1 MYDMLDVVLLCRM
14 MSAQYRIKI
23 QPGVCSTADKFDA
36 QAWCRKDK
44 DGYVLQVPFSPY
56 MTEEQW
62 RYLRGYIDHECGH
75 VKFTDFETYANMY
88 RSVVADCL
96 RYKPGAS
103 VTLKDFLHDYAS
115 MVINILEDVRIE
127 RLMGIDFPGSR
138 TNLNTLSE
146 YLFKD
151 CYSVGMMMG
160 NGMTGRLYSLLFM
173 RVRSLINPALEES
186 AQLLY
191 DDMKADV
198 LGEYTEYTRH
208 LDAVWGI
215 GDIFVQNWNVEGAA
229 LEFIRIVIEVLEV
242 LEDCTNTTKG
252 TNNRKSSGNTSDSSA
267 GGTGD
272 SSAGGTGDS
281 SDDDTGD
288 SSDGDTGDSSDGD
301 TGDSSD
307 GDTGDSSKNAH
318 PSRKKS
324 VTISAKTVSSM
335 AADLYDMQRDD
346 KGNVSRRFL
355 DAVRDMTDSLEDN
368 KQISDADLML
378 VDSMF
383 THTAERLDKLLDKTK
398 MNALADG
405 KPVYITGCSRVQ
417 ALSPEQ
423 RGDMDVVMYNL
434 YGRLADVLQTMTMV
448 RHSTGMCGARLDAR
462 VLHRTSVGDGRI
474 FSKKVQR
481 LRRVTEVALLFD
493 ASGSMSLTEYGK
505 SNNNEMAQC
514 MALGCLKALRALPGV
529 KSSLSGFSNGEMFV
543 MSDYG
548 GPVHEVILSAIGGT
562 PLGASLVELTSQ
574 FSDGPDV
581 RRIILF
587 FTDGFPDN
595 VGSVTMALNLA
606 KRSGIEVY
614 GIGLQTKAIHT
625 FMDSDHSIIV
635 NSIHELA
642 GGMCDMLRK
651 GMVRAYEV

>member
-1 MYDMLDVVLLCRM
+1 MYDIVDVVLLCRM

-23 QPGVCSTADKFDA
+23 QPGVCTAADKFSA
-36 QAWCRKDK
+36 PAWCRKDK

-103 VTLKDFLHDYAS
+103 VTLKDFLHDYTS

-151 CYSVGMMMG
+151 CCSVSMMMG

-191 DDMKADV
+191 DDLKADV
-198 LGEYTEYTRH
+198 QVENYTDYTRH
-208 LDAVWGI
+208 LDAVWDI
-215 GDIFVQNWNVEGAA
+215 GDSFVQDWNVESAA
-229 LEFIRIVIEVLEV
+229 LEFIRIVIEVLE
-242 LEDCTNTTKG
+242 DYTNTTKG
-252 TNNRKSSGNTSDSSA
+252 TNNRKSSGTTSDSSA

-272 SSAGGTGDS
+272 SS
-281 SDDDTGD
+281 
-288 SSDGDTGDSSDGD
+288 DGDTS
-301 TGDSSD
+301 DSSD
-307 GDTGDSSKNAH
+307 GDTGDSSKNAN

-346 KGNVSRRFL
+346 RGNVSRRFL

-368 KQISDADLML
+368 NQISDEDLAFM
-378 VDSMF
+378 DSMF
-383 THTAERLDKLLDKTK
+383 SHTAERLDTLLDKHK
-398 MNALADG
+398 MDDLADD
-405 KPVYITGCSRVQ
+405 KRVCINKCSHVH

-434 YGRLADVLQTMTMV
+434 YGRLADVLQTMTLV

-493 ASGSMSLTEYGK
+493 ASGSMAMNEYGK

-529 KSSLSGFSNGEMFV
+529 KSSLSGFSNGKMFV

-548 GPVHEVILSAIGGT
+548 APVHEVILSAIGGT

-587 FTDGFPDN
+587 FTDGFPDH

-614 GIGLQTKAIHT
+614 GIGLQTKAINT

>member
-23 QPGVCSTADKFDA
+23 QPGVFSTADKFDA
-36 QAWCRKDK
+36 PAWCRKDK

-96 RYKPGAS
+96 QYKPKAS

-151 CYSVGMMMG
+151 CYSVSMMMG
-160 NGMTGRLYSLLFM
+160 EGMAGRLYSLLFM
-173 RVRSLINPALEES
+173 RVRSLINPALEEP

-191 DDMKADV
+191 DDLKADV
-198 LGEYTEYTRH
+198 QEKYTDYTRH

-215 GDIFVQNWNVEGAA
+215 GDIFVQDWNVEGAA
-229 LEFIRIVIEVLEV
+229 LEFIRIVIEVLE
-242 LEDCTNTTKG
+242 DYTNTTKG
-252 TNNRKSSGNTSDSSA
+252 TNNRKSSGNTSDSSD
-267 GGTGD
+267 GD
-272 SSAGGTGDS
+272 TGDS
-281 SDDDTGD
+281 SDGDTSDSSDGDTSD
-288 SSDGDTGDSSDGD
+288 SSDGDTGDSSDGG
-301 TGDSSD
+301 T
-307 GDTGDSSKNAH
+307 A
-318 PSRKKS
+318 SRKKS

-335 AADLYDMQRDD
+335 AADLYDMQRAD
-346 KGNVSRRFL
+346 KGNVSRRFM

-368 KQISDADLML
+368 NQISDADLML

-383 THTAERLDKLLDKTK
+383 SHTAERLDKLLDKTK

-548 GPVHEVILSAIGGT
+548 DPVHEVILSAIGGT
-562 PLGASLVELTSQ
+562 PLGSSLVELTSQ

-595 VGSVTMALNLA
+595 VGAVTMALDLA

>member
-1 MYDMLDVVLLCRM
+1 MYDIVDVVLLCRM

-23 QPGVCSTADKFDA
+23 QPGVFSITDKFDA

-44 DGYVLQVPFSPY
+44 DGYVLKVPFSPR
-56 MTEEQW
+56 MTDEQW

-75 VKFTDFETYANMY
+75 VKFTDFQTYMDLQK
-88 RSVVADCL
+88 SVVDDCL
-96 RYKPGAS
+96 RNYKPGAS
-103 VTLKDFLHDYAS
+103 VTLKDFLYDYAS

-151 CYSVGMMMG
+151 CCSVSTMMG
-160 NGMTGRLYSLLFM
+160 DGMTGRLYSLLFM

-198 LGEYTEYTRH
+198 LVEDYTEYTRH
-208 LDAVWGI
+208 LDAVWGV
-215 GDIFVQNWNVEGAA
+215 GDIFVQDWNVERSAR
-229 LEFIRIVIEVLEV
+229 EFIRIVIEVLE
-242 LEDCTNTTKG
+242 DHTNTTQG
-252 TNNRKSSGNTSDSSA
+252 TDSNRTSS
-267 GGTGD
+267 
-272 SSAGGTGDS
+272 
-281 SDDDTGD
+281 
-288 SSDGDTGDSSDGD
+288 GDTGDSSDGD

-307 GDTGDSSKNAH
+307 GGTASG
-318 PSRKKS
+318 KKS
-324 VTISAKTVSSM
+324 VTISAKTVFSSM
-335 AADLYDMQRDD
+335 ASDLYDMQRDD
-346 KGNVSRRFL
+346 KGNIRRRFL
-355 DAVRDMTDSLEDN
+355 DAVQDMTDSLEN
-368 KQISDADLML
+368 NNQVSDEDLAFM
-378 VDSMF
+378 DSIF
-383 THTAERLDKLLDKTK
+383 SHTAERLDTLLDKHK
-398 MNALADG
+398 MDDLADG
-405 KPVYITGCSRVQ
+405 KRVYITKDIHVH

-434 YGRLADVLQTMTMV
+434 YGRLADVLQTMTLV
-448 RHSTGMCGARLDAR
+448 RHSTGLCGARLDAH
-462 VLHRTSVGDGRI
+462 VLHRASVGDGRI

-493 ASGSMSLTEYGK
+493 ASGSMRMTEYGK

-529 KSSLSGFSNGEMFV
+529 KSSLSGFSNEKMFV

-548 GPVHEVILSAIGGT
+548 APVHEVILSAVGGT

-614 GIGLQTKAIHT
+614 GIGLQTKAINT

>member
-1 MYDMLDVVLLCRM
+1 MYNMVDVVLLCRM
-14 MSAQYRIKI
+14 LSAQYRIKI
-23 QPGVCSTADKFDA
+23 QPGVCSAADKFA
-36 QAWCRKDK
+36 APAWCRKDK

-75 VKFTDFETYANMY
+75 VKFTDFQTYTNMQK
-88 RSVVADCL
+88 SVVDDYL
-96 RYKPGAS
+96 RNYKPGVS
-103 VTLKDFLHDYAS
+103 VTLKDFLKDYAN
-115 MVINILEDVRIE
+115 MVVNILEDVRIE

-151 CYSVGMMMG
+151 CYSVSMMMG
-160 NGMTGRLYSLLFM
+160 EGMAGRLYSLLFM

-198 LGEYTEYTRH
+198 LVEDYTEYTRH

-215 GDIFVQNWNVEGAA
+215 GDIFVQDWNVERAA
-229 LEFIRIVIEVLEV
+229 REFIRIVIEVLE
-242 LEDCTNTTKG
+242 DYTNTAQG
-252 TNNRKSSGNTSDSSA
+252 TNSNGTSSGDTS
-267 GGTGD
+267 
-272 SSAGGTGDS
+272 
-281 SDDDTGD
+281 
-288 SSDGDTGDSSDGD
+288 DSSDGD

-307 GDTGDSSKNAH
+307 GDTGDSSKDANA
-318 PSRKKS
+318 SRKKS
-324 VTISAKTVSSM
+324 VAISTMAVSAMSS
-335 AADLYDMQRDD
+335 DLYDMQRDD
-346 KGNVSRRFL
+346 KGNIRRRFL
-355 DAVRDMTDSLEDN
+355 DAVLDMTDSLEN
-368 KQISDADLML
+368 NNQISDEDLAFM
-378 VDSMF
+378 DTMF
-383 THTAERLDKLLDKTK
+383 SHTAERLDTLLDKHK
-398 MNALADG
+398 MDALADD
-405 KPVYITGCSRVQ
+405 KRVYITERSHVH

-434 YGRLADVLQTMTMV
+434 YGRLADVLQTMTLV
-448 RHSTGMCGARLDAR
+448 RHSTGLCGARLDAH
-462 VLHRTSVGDGRI
+462 VLHRASVGDGRI

-493 ASGSMSLTEYGK
+493 ASGSMGTNEYGK

-543 MSDYG
+543 MSDYDD
-548 GPVHEVILSAIGGT
+548 PVHEVILSAVGGT

-581 RRIILF
+581 RRIIMF

-614 GIGLQTKAIHT
+614 GIGLQTKAINT

>member
-1 MYDMLDVVLLCRM
+1 MYDIVDVVLLCRM

-23 QPGVCSTADKFDA
+23 QPGVCSAADKFDA
-36 QAWCRKDK
+36 PAWCRKDK

-96 RYKPGAS
+96 QYKPGAS

-151 CYSVGMMMG
+151 CCSVSTMMG
-160 NGMTGRLYSLLFM
+160 EGMAGRLYSLLFM

-198 LGEYTEYTRH
+198 LVEDYTEYTRH

-215 GDIFVQNWNVEGAA
+215 GDSFVQDWNVEGAA
-229 LEFIRIVIEVLEV
+229 LEFIRIVIEVLE
-242 LEDCTNTTKG
+242 DYTNTAQG
-252 TNNRKSSGNTSDSSA
+252 TNSNGTSSGDTSN
-267 GGTGD
+267 
-272 SSAGGTGDS
+272 S
-281 SDDDTGD
+281 SDGDTSD
-288 SSDGDTGDSSDGD
+288 SSDGDTSDSSDGD

-307 GDTGDSSKNAH
+307 GDTGDSSKAA
-318 PSRKKS
+318 PASRKKS

-355 DAVRDMTDSLEDN
+355 DAVQDMTDSLEN
-368 KQISDADLML
+368 NNQISDEDLAFM
-378 VDSMF
+378 DAMF
-383 THTAERLDKLLDKTK
+383 SRTAERLDKLLDKNK
-398 MNALADG
+398 MDALADG
-405 KPVYITGCSRVQ
+405 KPVYITDCSRVQ

-448 RHSTGMCGARLDAR
+448 RHSTGLCGARLDAH
-462 VLHRTSVGDGRI
+462 VLHRASVGDGRI

-493 ASGSMSLTEYGK
+493 ASGSMRMTEYGK

-543 MSDYG
+543 MSDYDD
-548 GPVHEVILSAIGGT
+548 PVHEVILSAVGGT

-614 GIGLQTKAIHT
+614 GIGLQTKAINT

>member
-1 MYDMLDVVLLCRM
+1 MYDIVDVVLLCRM

-23 QPGVCSTADKFDA
+23 QPGVCTAADKFDA

-151 CYSVGMMMG
+151 CCSVSMMMG

-173 RVRSLINPALEES
+173 RVRSLINPALEEP

-198 LGEYTEYTRH
+198 QVKNYTDYTRH
-208 LDAVWGI
+208 LDAVWDI
-215 GDIFVQNWNVEGAA
+215 GDSFVQNWNVECAA
-229 LEFIRIVIEVLEV
+229 LEFIRIVIEVLE
-242 LEDCTNTTKG
+242 DYTNTTKG

-272 SSAGGTGDS
+272 SSDGDTS
-281 SDDDTGD
+281 D
-288 SSDGDTGDSSDGD
+288 SSDGDTS
-301 TGDSSD
+301 
-307 GDTGDSSKNAH
+307 DSSKAAQA
-318 PSRKKS
+318 SRKKS

-368 KQISDADLML
+368 NQISDEDLAFM
-378 VDSMF
+378 DAMF
-383 THTAERLDKLLDKTK
+383 SHTAKRLDTLLDRTK

-405 KPVYITGCSRVQ
+405 KPVYITDCSRVH

-548 GPVHEVILSAIGGT
+548 APVHEVILSAIGGT

>member
-1 MYDMLDVVLLCRM
+1 MYDIVDVVLLCRM

-36 QAWCRKDK
+36 PAWCRKDK

-96 RYKPGAS
+96 RYKPEAS
-103 VTLKDFLHDYAS
+103 VTLKNFLHDYAS

-151 CYSVGMMMG
+151 CYSVSTMMG
-160 NGMTGRLYSLLFM
+160 DGMAGRLYSLLFM

-191 DDMKADV
+191 DDLKADV
-198 LGEYTEYTRH
+198 QVENYTDYTRH
-208 LDAVWGI
+208 LDAVWDI
-215 GDIFVQNWNVEGAA
+215 GDSFVQDWNVESAA
-229 LEFIRIVIEVLEV
+229 LEFIRIVIEVLE
-242 LEDCTNTTKG
+242 DYTNTTRG
-252 TNNRKSSGNTSDSSA
+252 TNNRKSSGDTNDSSA
-267 GGTGD
+267 GDTGDSSDGGTGD
-272 SSAGGTGDS
+272 SSAG
-281 SDDDTGD
+281 DT
-288 SSDGDTGDSSDGD
+288 S
-301 TGDSSD
+301 
-307 GDTGDSSKNAH
+307 DSSKDAH
-318 PSRKKS
+318 VSRKQS
-324 VTISAKTVSSM
+324 VAVSTMAVSAMSS
-335 AADLYDMQRDD
+335 DLYDMQRDD
-346 KGNVSRRFL
+346 KGNISRRFL
-355 DAVRDMTDSLEDN
+355 DAVRDMTDSLEN
-368 KQISDADLML
+368 NSQISDEDLAFM
-378 VDSMF
+378 DCMF
-383 THTAERLDKLLDKTK
+383 SHTAERLLDTLRNKN
-398 MNALADG
+398 MMDALADG
-405 KPVYITGCSRVQ
+405 KRVYITEHNYIHT
-417 ALSPEQ
+417 LNPEQ

-434 YGRLADVLQTMTMV
+434 YGRLADVLQTMTLV

-462 VLHRTSVGDGRI
+462 VLHRASVGDGRI

-493 ASGSMSLTEYGK
+493 ASGSMRLTEYGK

-543 MSDYG
+543 MSDYDD
-548 GPVHEVILSAIGGT
+548 PVQEVILSACGGT
-562 PLGASLVELTSQ
+562 PLGASLIELTSQ

>member
-1 MYDMLDVVLLCRM
+1 MYDIVDVVLLCRM

-36 QAWCRKDK
+36 PAWCRKDK

-151 CYSVGMMMG
+151 CCSVGMMMG
-160 NGMTGRLYSLLFM
+160 DGMTGKLYSLLFM

-191 DDMKADV
+191 DDLKADV
-198 LGEYTEYTRH
+198 QEKYTDYTRH
-208 LDAVWGI
+208 LDAVWDI
-215 GDIFVQNWNVEGAA
+215 GDSFVQNWNVERAA
-229 LEFIRIVIEVLEV
+229 LEFIRIVIEVLE
-242 LEDCTNTTKG
+242 DYTNTAQG
-252 TNNRKSSGNTSDSSA
+252 TN
-267 GGTGD
+267 
-272 SSAGGTGDS
+272 
-281 SDDDTGD
+281 
-288 SSDGDTGDSSDGD
+288 SDGTSS
-301 TGDSSD
+301 
-307 GDTGDSSKNAH
+307 GDTGDSSKNANA
-318 PSRKKS
+318 SRKKS
-324 VTISAKTVSSM
+324 VAISTMAVSAMSS
-335 AADLYDMQRDD
+335 DLYDMQRDD
-346 KGNVSRRFL
+346 KGNISRRFL
-355 DAVRDMTDSLEDN
+355 DAVRDMTDSLEN
-368 KQISDADLML
+368 NNQISDADLAFM
-378 VDSMF
+378 DSMF
-383 THTAERLDKLLDKTK
+383 SHTAERLDKLLDKHK
-398 MNALADG
+398 MDALADG
-405 KPVYITGCSRVQ
+405 KPVYITDRSHVH

>member
-1 MYDMLDVVLLCRM
+1 MYDIVDVVLLCRM

-23 QPGVCSTADKFDA
+23 QPGVCSTADKFSA
-36 QAWCRKDK
+36 PAWCRKDK

-62 RYLRGYIDHECGH
+62 RHLRGYIDHECGH
-75 VKFTDFETYANMY
+75 VKFTDFQTYMDLQK
-88 RSVVADCL
+88 SVVDDCL
-96 RYKPGAS
+96 RNYKPGAS

-151 CYSVGMMMG
+151 CCSVSTMMG
-160 NGMTGRLYSLLFM
+160 DGMTGRLYSLLFM

-198 LGEYTEYTRH
+198 LVEDYTEYTRH

-215 GDIFVQNWNVEGAA
+215 GDIFVQDWNVERAA
-229 LEFIRIVIEVLEV
+229 REFIRIVIEVLE
-242 LEDCTNTTKG
+242 DYTNTAQG
-252 TNNRKSSGNTSDSSA
+252 TNSNGTSFGN
-267 GGTGD
+267 
-272 SSAGGTGDS
+272 TGDS
-281 SDDDTGD
+281 SDGDTSD
-288 SSDGDTGDSSDGD
+288 SSDGDTGDSSDGG
-301 TGDSSD
+301 TASG
-307 GDTGDSSKNAH
+307 
-318 PSRKKS
+318 KKS
-324 VTISAKTVSSM
+324 VAVSAKTVFSSM
-335 AADLYDMQRDD
+335 ASDLYNLQWNDE
-346 KGNVSRRFL
+346 GNISRRFL
-355 DAVRDMTDSLEDN
+355 DEMQNATDSLEN
-368 KQISDADLML
+368 NSQISDEDLAFM
-378 VDSMF
+378 DCMF
-383 THTAERLDKLLDKTK
+383 SHTAERLLDTLRNKN
-398 MNALADG
+398 MMDALADG
-405 KPVYITGCSRVQ
+405 KRVYITEHNYIHT
-417 ALSPEQ
+417 LNPEQ

-434 YGRLADVLQTMTMV
+434 YGKLADVLQTMTLV

-462 VLHRTSVGDGRI
+462 VLHRASVGDGRI

-493 ASGSMSLTEYGK
+493 ASGSMGVNEYGK

-529 KSSLSGFSNGEMFV
+529 KSSLSGFSNGKMFV

-548 GPVHEVILSAIGGT
+548 APVHEVILSAIGGT

-614 GIGLQTKAIHT
+614 GIGLQTKAINT

>member
-1 MYDMLDVVLLCRM
+1 MYDIVDVVLLCRM

-96 RYKPGAS
+96 QYKPGAS

-151 CYSVGMMMG
+151 CCSVSMMMG
-160 NGMTGRLYSLLFM
+160 EGMTGRLYSLLFM

-191 DDMKADV
+191 DDLKADV
-198 LGEYTEYTRH
+198 QVENYTEYTRH

-215 GDIFVQNWNVEGAA
+215 GDIFVQNWNVECAA
-229 LEFIRIVIEVLEV
+229 LEFIRIVIEVLE
-242 LEDCTNTTKG
+242 DYTNTTRG
-252 TNNRKSSGNTSDSSA
+252 TNNRKSSGNTS
-267 GGTGD
+267 
-272 SSAGGTGDS
+272 DS

-288 SSDGDTGDSSDGD
+288 SSDGDTGDSSDGG
-301 TGDSSD
+301 TGN
-307 GDTGDSSKNAH
+307 SSKNAH

-346 KGNVSRRFL
+346 KGNIRRRFL
-355 DAVRDMTDSLEDN
+355 DAVQDMTDSLEN
-368 KQISDADLML
+368 NNQVSDEDLAFM
-378 VDSMF
+378 DSMF
-383 THTAERLDKLLDKTK
+383 SHTAERLDTLLDKHK
-398 MNALADG
+398 MDDLADD
-405 KPVYITGCSRVQ
+405 KRVYITECSHVH

-434 YGRLADVLQTMTMV
+434 YGRLADVLQTMTLV
-448 RHSTGMCGARLDAR
+448 RHSTGLCGARLDAH
-462 VLHRTSVGDGRI
+462 VLHRASVGDGRI

-493 ASGSMSLTEYGK
+493 ASGSMSMNEYGK

-543 MSDYG
+543 MSDYDD
-548 GPVHEVILSAIGGT
+548 PVHEVILSAVGGT
-562 PLGASLVELTSQ
+562 PLGASLIELTSQ
-574 FSDGPDV
+574 FSAGPDV

>member
-1 MYDMLDVVLLCRM
+1 MYDIVDVVLLCRM

-23 QPGVCSTADKFDA
+23 QPGVCSIADKFDA
-36 QAWCRKDK
+36 PAWCRKDK

-96 RYKPGAS
+96 QYKPGAS

-115 MVINILEDVRIE
+115 MVVNILEDVRIE

-138 TNLNTLSE
+138 TNLNKLSE

-151 CYSVGMMMG
+151 CYSVSTMMG
-160 NGMTGRLYSLLFM
+160 DGMAGRLYSLLFM

-198 LGEYTEYTRH
+198 LVEDYTEYTRH

-215 GDIFVQNWNVEGAA
+215 GDIFVQDWNVEGAA
-229 LEFIRIVIEVLEV
+229 LEFIRIVIEVLE
-242 LEDCTNTTKG
+242 DYTNTTRG
-252 TNNRKSSGNTSDSSA
+252 TNSNRTSS
-267 GGTGD
+267 GD
-272 SSAGGTGDS
+272 SSAGDTVDS
-281 SDDDTGD
+281 SAGDTVD
-288 SSDGDTGDSSDGD
+288 SSAGDTV
-301 TGDSSD
+301 DSSD
-307 GDTGDSSKNAH
+307 GDTGDSSKNANA
-318 PSRKKS
+318 SRKKS
-324 VTISAKTVSSM
+324 VAISTKAVSAM
-335 AADLYDMQRDD
+335 ASGLYNLQHEDE
-346 KGNVSRRFL
+346 GNIRKRFL
-355 DAVRDMTDSLEDN
+355 DAVRDMTDSLEN
-368 KQISDADLML
+368 NNQISDEDLAFM
-378 VDSMF
+378 DTMF
-383 THTAERLDKLLDKTK
+383 THTAERLDKLLDKHK
-398 MNALADG
+398 MDALADD
-405 KPVYITGCSRVQ
+405 KRVYITDCSHVH

-434 YGRLADVLQTMTMV
+434 YGRLADVLQTMTLV
-448 RHSTGMCGARLDAR
+448 RHSTGMCGARLDAH
-462 VLHRTSVGDGRI
+462 VLHRASVGDGRI

-493 ASGSMSLTEYGK
+493 ASGSMGVNEYGK

-548 GPVHEVILSAIGGT
+548 APVHEVILSAVGGT

-614 GIGLQTKAIHT
+614 GIGLQTKAINT

>member
-1 MYDMLDVVLLCRM
+1 MYDIVDVVLLCRM

-36 QAWCRKDK
+36 PAWCRKDK
-44 DGYVLQVPFSPY
+44 DGYVLQVPFSPR
-56 MTEEQW
+56 MTDEQW

-75 VKFTDFETYANMY
+75 VKFTDFETYANMA

-96 RYKPGAS
+96 QYKPKAS

-191 DDMKADV
+191 DDMKAYV
-198 LGEYTEYTRH
+198 PGEYTDYTRH

-215 GDIFVQNWNVEGAA
+215 GDSFVQDWNVEGAA
-229 LEFIRIVIEVLEV
+229 LEFIRIVIEVLE
-242 LEDCTNTTKG
+242 DYTNTTKG
-252 TNNRKSSGNTSDSSA
+252 TSNRKSSGNTS
-267 GGTGD
+267 
-272 SSAGGTGDS
+272 
-281 SDDDTGD
+281 D
-288 SSDGDTGDSSDGD
+288 SSDGDTGDSSDGG

-307 GDTGDSSKNAH
+307 GDTSDSSKNAH

-368 KQISDADLML
+368 NQISDADLAFM
-378 VDSMF
+378 DAMF
-383 THTAERLDKLLDKTK
+383 SRTAQRLDTLLDKTK

-405 KPVYITGCSRVQ
+405 KPVYITGCSRVH

-529 KSSLSGFSNGEMFV
+529 KSSLSGFSNGEMFI

-595 VGSVTMALNLA
+595 VGSVTMALNMA

-651 GMVRAYEV
+651 GMVRAYEI

>member
-1 MYDMLDVVLLCRM
+1 MYDIVDVVLLCRM

-23 QPGVCSTADKFDA
+23 QPGVCSIADKFDA

-75 VKFTDFETYANMY
+75 VKFTDFQTYMDLQK
-88 RSVVADCL
+88 SVVDDCL

-103 VTLKDFLHDYAS
+103 VMLKAFLYNYAY

-151 CYSVGMMMG
+151 CCSVSTVMGDGMA
-160 NGMTGRLYSLLFM
+160 GRLYSLLFM

-198 LGEYTEYTRH
+198 LVEDYTEYTRH
-208 LDAVWGI
+208 LDAVWDI
-215 GDIFVQNWNVEGAA
+215 GDIFVQDWNVERAA
-229 LEFIRIVIEVLEV
+229 LEFIRIVIEVLE
-242 LEDCTNTTKG
+242 DYTNTAQG
-252 TNNRKSSGNTSDSSA
+252 TNSNGTSSGDTSDSSD
-267 GGTGD
+267 GD
-272 SSAGGTGDS
+272 TS
-281 SDDDTGD
+281 D
-288 SSDGDTGDSSDGD
+288 SSDGDTGDSSD
-301 TGDSSD
+301 D
-307 GDTGDSSKNAH
+307 GTASG
-318 PSRKKS
+318 KKS
-324 VTISAKTVSSM
+324 VAVSTKAVSAMSS
-335 AADLYDMQRDD
+335 DLYDMQRDD
-346 KGNVSRRFL
+346 RGNISRRFL
-355 DAVRDMTDSLEDN
+355 DAVRDMTDSLEN
-368 KQISDADLML
+368 NNQISDEDLAFM
-378 VDSMF
+378 DSMF
-383 THTAERLDKLLDKTK
+383 SHTAKRLDMLLDKHK
-398 MNALADG
+398 MDELADG
-405 KPVYITGCSRVQ
+405 KRVYITDCSHVH

-434 YGRLADVLQTMTMV
+434 YGRLADVLQTMTLV
-448 RHSTGMCGARLDAR
+448 RHSTGLCGARLDAH
-462 VLHRTSVGDGRI
+462 VLHRASVGDGRI

-493 ASGSMSLTEYGK
+493 ASGSMSMTEYGK

-548 GPVHEVILSAIGGT
+548 DPIHEVILSAVGGT

-595 VGSVTMALNLA
+595 VGSVTMALDLA

-614 GIGLQTKAIHT
+614 GIGLQTKAINT

>member
-36 QAWCRKDK
+36 PAWCRKDK

-75 VKFTDFETYANMY
+75 VKFTDFETYTNMY

-151 CYSVGMMMG
+151 CCSVSMMMG
-160 NGMTGRLYSLLFM
+160 KGMAGRLYSLLFM

-198 LGEYTEYTRH
+198 QVENYTEYTRH

-215 GDIFVQNWNVEGAA
+215 GDIFVQDWNVEGAA
-229 LEFIRIVIEVLEV
+229 LEFIRIVIEVLE
-242 LEDCTNTTKG
+242 DYTNTTKG
-252 TNNRKSSGNTSDSSA
+252 TRNRKSSGNTSNSSA
-267 GGTGD
+267 GG
-272 SSAGGTGDS
+272 
-281 SDDDTGD
+281 
-288 SSDGDTGDSSDGD
+288 TGDSSDGD

-307 GDTGDSSKNAH
+307 GDTGDSSKDAH
-318 PSRKKS
+318 ASRKKS

-368 KQISDADLML
+368 NQISDADLAFM
-378 VDSMF
+378 DAMF
-383 THTAERLDKLLDKTK
+383 SHTAKRLDTLLDRTK

-548 GPVHEVILSAIGGT
+548 APVHEVILSAIGGT

>member
-1 MYDMLDVVLLCRM
+1 MYDIVDVVLLCRM

-36 QAWCRKDK
+36 PAWCRKDK

-75 VKFTDFETYANMY
+75 VKFTDFETYTNMS

-96 RYKPGAS
+96 RYKPKAS

-151 CYSVGMMMG
+151 CYSVSMMMG
-160 NGMTGRLYSLLFM
+160 NGMTGKLYSLLFM

-191 DDMKADV
+191 DDMKADGLQV
-198 LGEYTEYTRH
+198 EDYTEYTRH

-215 GDIFVQNWNVEGAA
+215 GDIFVQDWNVEGAA
-229 LEFIRIVIEVLEV
+229 LEFIRIVIEVLE
-242 LEDCTNTTKG
+242 DYTNTTKG

-267 GGTGD
+267 G
-272 SSAGGTGDS
+272 
-281 SDDDTGD
+281 DTSD
-288 SSDGDTGDSSDGD
+288 SSDGDTSDSSDD
-301 TGDSSD
+301 DAGDSSD
-307 GDTGDSSKNAH
+307 GDTGDSSKDAH
-318 PSRKKS
+318 TWKKA

-368 KQISDADLML
+368 NQISDEDLAFM
-378 VDSMF
+378 DAMF
-383 THTAERLDKLLDKTK
+383 SHTAKRLDTLLDRTK

-405 KPVYITGCSRVQ
+405 KPVYITDCSRVQ

-493 ASGSMSLTEYGK
+493 ASGSMSLNECGQ

-548 GPVHEVILSAIGGT
+548 SPVHEVILSAIGGT

>member
-1 MYDMLDVVLLCRM
+1 MYDILDVVLLCRM

-23 QPGVCSTADKFDA
+23 QPGVFSIADKFDA
-36 QAWCRKDK
+36 SAWCRKDK

-96 RYKPGAS
+96 QYKPGAS

-115 MVINILEDVRIE
+115 MVVNILEDVRIE

-151 CYSVGMMMG
+151 CCSVSMMMG
-160 NGMTGRLYSLLFM
+160 EGMAGRLYSLLFM
-173 RVRSLINPALEES
+173 RVRSLINPALEEP

-191 DDMKADV
+191 DDTKADV
-198 LGEYTEYTRH
+198 LVEDYTEYTRH

-215 GDIFVQNWNVEGAA
+215 GDIFVQDWNVERAVR
-229 LEFIRIVIEVLEV
+229 EFIRIVIEVLE
-242 LEDCTNTTKG
+242 DYTNTAQG
-252 TNNRKSSGNTSDSSA
+252 TNSNGTSSGDTSDSS
-267 GGTGD
+267 
-272 SSAGGTGDS
+272 S
-281 SDDDTGD
+281 
-288 SSDGDTGDSSDGD
+288 GDTGDSSA
-301 TGDSSD
+301 
-307 GDTGDSSKNAH
+307 GDTGDSSKNANA
-318 PSRKKS
+318 SRKKS
-324 VTISAKTVSSM
+324 VVISTMAVSAMSS
-335 AADLYDMQRDD
+335 DLYDMQRDD
-346 KGNVSRRFL
+346 KGNIRRRFL
-355 DAVRDMTDSLEDN
+355 DAVRAMTDSLEDN
-368 KQISDADLML
+368 NQISDADLAFM
-378 VDSMF
+378 DSMF
-383 THTAERLDKLLDKTK
+383 SHTAERLDKLLDKHK
-398 MNALADG
+398 MDALADG
-405 KPVYITGCSRVQ
+405 KPVYITDRSHVH

-434 YGRLADVLQTMTMV
+434 YGRLADVLQTMTLV
-448 RHSTGMCGARLDAR
+448 RHSTGLCGARLDAH
-462 VLHRTSVGDGRI
+462 VLHRASVGDGRI

-493 ASGSMSLTEYGK
+493 ASGSMGVNEYGK

-548 GPVHEVILSAIGGT
+548 APVHEVILSAVGGT

-614 GIGLQTKAIHT
+614 GIGLQTKAINT

>member
-1 MYDMLDVVLLCRM
+1 MYDMVDVVLLCRM
-14 MSAQYRIKI
+14 LSAQYRIKI
-23 QPGVCSTADKFDA
+23 QPGSCSASDDRFV

-44 DGYVLQVPFSPY
+44 DGYVLQVPFSPN
-56 MTEEQW
+56 MTDEQW
-62 RYLRGYIDHECGH
+62 RYLRGFIDHECGH

-138 TNLNTLSE
+138 TNLNLLSE
-146 YLFKD
+146 HLFKN
-151 CYSVGMMMG
+151 CRSVGMMMG
-160 NGMTGRLYSLLFM
+160 NGMVGRLYSLLFM
-173 RVRSLINPALEES
+173 RVRSLINPALEEP

-191 DDMKADV
+191 DDMKAGV
-198 LGEYTEYTRH
+198 LSDNYTEYTHH

-215 GDIFVQNWNVEGAA
+215 GDIFVQDWNVERSAR
-229 LEFIRIVIEVLEV
+229 EFIGIVIEA
-242 LEDCTNTTKG
+242 LEDYTNTTQG
-252 TNNRKSSGNTSDSSA
+252 TDSNRTSSGSQDGSTA
-267 GGTGD
+267 
-272 SSAGGTGDS
+272 
-281 SDDDTGD
+281 DDTGD
-288 SSDGDTGDSSDGD
+288 SSDGDTGDSSDAAA
-301 TGDSSD
+301 SS
-307 GDTGDSSKNAH
+307 G
-318 PSRKKS
+318 KKS
-324 VTISAKTVSSM
+324 GVINTKAVSTM
-335 AADLYDMQRDD
+335 ASDLYDMQLED
-346 KGNVSRRFL
+346 KGDVGKRFL
-355 DAVRDMTDSLEDN
+355 DEMRSVTFSSDPDQQLSDEDRTFL
-368 KQISDADLML
+368 AT
-378 VDSMF
+378 MF
-383 THTAERLDKLLDKTK
+383 SRAPERMNKLLDERKK
-398 MNALADG
+398 NALERG
-405 KPVYITGCSRVQ
+405 KAVYIDSCISVH
-417 ALSPEQ
+417 ALNPEQ
-423 RGDMDVVMYNL
+423 HGDMNIVMYNL
-434 YGRLADVLQTMTMV
+434 YGTLADVLQTMTLV
-448 RHSTGMCGARLDAR
+448 RHSTGMCGARLDSR
-462 VLHRTSVGDGRI
+462 VLHRASVGDGRI

-493 ASGSMSLTEYGK
+493 ASGSMRMTEYGK

-529 KSSLSGFSNGEMFV
+529 KSSLSGFSNGEMFT
-543 MSDYG
+543 MADYND
-548 GPVHEVILSAIGGT
+548 PIHEVILSAVGGT

-614 GIGLQTKAIHT
+614 GIGLQTKAINT

>member
-36 QAWCRKDK
+36 PAWCRKDK

-151 CYSVGMMMG
+151 CRSVGMMMG

-191 DDMKADV
+191 DDMKAYV
-198 LGEYTEYTRH
+198 PGEYTEYTRH

-215 GDIFVQNWNVEGAA
+215 GDIFVQDWNVESAA
-229 LEFIRIVIEVLEV
+229 LEFIRIVIEVLE
-242 LEDCTNTTKG
+242 DYTNTTKG

-272 SSAGGTGDS
+272 SSDGDTSDS

-288 SSDGDTGDSSDGD
+288 SSDGDTGDSS
-301 TGDSSD
+301 
-307 GDTGDSSKNAH
+307 KAAQA
-318 PSRKKS
+318 SRKKS

-346 KGNVSRRFL
+346 KGNVSRRFM
-355 DAVRDMTDSLEDN
+355 DAVQDMTDSLEDN
-368 KQISDADLML
+368 NQISDEDLAFM
-378 VDSMF
+378 DAMF
-383 THTAERLDKLLDKTK
+383 SHTAKRLDTLLDRTK

-405 KPVYITGCSRVQ
+405 KPVYITGCSRVN

-614 GIGLQTKAIHT
+614 GIGLQTKAINT

>member
-23 QPGVCSTADKFDA
+23 QPGVCSSADKFDA

-75 VKFTDFETYANMY
+75 VKFTDFETYANMS

-151 CYSVGMMMG
+151 CCSVSMTMG

-173 RVRSLINPALEES
+173 RVRSLINPALEEP

-198 LGEYTEYTRH
+198 LGKYTEYTRH
-208 LDAVWGI
+208 LDAVWDI
-215 GDIFVQNWNVEGAA
+215 GDIFVQDWNVECAA
-229 LEFIRIVIEVLEV
+229 LEFIRIVIEVLE
-242 LEDCTNTTKG
+242 DYTNAIQG

-272 SSAGGTGDS
+272 SSAGGTSDS
-281 SDDDTGD
+281 SAGGTGD
-288 SSDGDTGDSSDGD
+288 SSDGDTSDSSDGD
-301 TGDSSD
+301 AGDSSN
-307 GDTGDSSKNAH
+307 GDTGDSSKAAQT
-318 PSRKKS
+318 SRKKS

-368 KQISDADLML
+368 NQISDADLML

-548 GPVHEVILSAIGGT
+548 DPVHEVILSAIGGT
-562 PLGASLVELTSQ
+562 PLGSSLVELTSQ

-595 VGSVTMALNLA
+595 VGAVTMALDLA

>member
-23 QPGVCSTADKFDA
+23 QPGVFSTADKFDA
-36 QAWCRKDK
+36 PAWCRKDK

-75 VKFTDFETYANMY
+75 VKFTDFETYTNMY

-151 CYSVGMMMG
+151 CCSVSMMMG
-160 NGMTGRLYSLLFM
+160 KGMAGRLYSLLFM

-198 LGEYTEYTRH
+198 QVENYTEYTRH

-215 GDIFVQNWNVEGAA
+215 GDIFVQDWNVEGAA
-229 LEFIRIVIEVLEV
+229 LEFIRIVIEVLE
-242 LEDCTNTTKG
+242 DYTNTTKG
-252 TNNRKSSGNTSDSSA
+252 TRNRKSSGNTSDSSA

-272 SSAGGTGDS
+272 SSDGG
-281 SDDDTGD
+281 TGD

-307 GDTGDSSKNAH
+307 GDTGDSSKDAH
-318 PSRKKS
+318 ASRKKS

-368 KQISDADLML
+368 NQISDADLAFM
-378 VDSMF
+378 DAMF
-383 THTAERLDKLLDKTK
+383 SHTAKRLDTLLDRTK

-405 KPVYITGCSRVQ
+405 KPVYITDCSRVHT
-417 ALSPEQ
+417 LSPEQ

-505 SNNNEMAQC
+505 SSNNEMAQC

-548 GPVHEVILSAIGGT
+548 APVHEVILSAIGGT

>member
-1 MYDMLDVVLLCRM
+1 MYNMVDVVLLCRM
-14 MSAQYRIKI
+14 LSAQYKIKI
-23 QPGVCSTADKFDA
+23 QPGACSVADKFDA
-36 QAWCRKDK
+36 PAWCRKDK

-62 RYLRGYIDHECGH
+62 RYLRGFIDHECGH
-75 VKFTDFETYANMY
+75 VKFTDFETYTNMQK
-88 RSVVADCL
+88 SVVDDCL
-96 RYKPGAS
+96 RNYKPVAS
-103 VTLKDFLHDYAS
+103 VTLKGFLKDYAN
-115 MVINILEDVRIE
+115 MVVNILEDVRIE

-138 TNLNTLSE
+138 TNLNKLSE
-146 YLFKD
+146 HLFKD
-151 CYSVGMMMG
+151 CYSVSTMMG
-160 NGMTGRLYSLLFM
+160 NGMVGRLYSLLFM

-191 DDMKADV
+191 DDMKVEV
-198 LGEYTEYTRH
+198 LSECMEYIRH

-215 GDIFVQNWNVEGAA
+215 GDSFRQDWNVERAA
-229 LEFIRIVIEVLEV
+229 REFIRIVIEVLE
-242 LEDCTNTTKG
+242 DYTNTTQSI
-252 TNNRKSSGNTSDSSA
+252 NSNRTSS
-267 GGTGD
+267 
-272 SSAGGTGDS
+272 
-281 SDDDTGD
+281 
-288 SSDGDTGDSSDGD
+288 GDTGDSSDGD
-301 TGDSSD
+301 TGDSSY
-307 GDTGDSSKNAH
+307 GDTGDSSDGGTA
-318 PSRKKS
+318 SGKKS
-324 VTISAKTVSSM
+324 VAVSAKAVSAM
-335 AADLYDMQRDD
+335 ASDLYNLQWNDE
-346 KGNVSRRFL
+346 GNISRRFL
-355 DAVRDMTDSLEDN
+355 DEMQTATDRLEN
-368 KQISDADLML
+368 NNQISDEDLTL

-383 THTAERLDKLLDKTK
+383 THTAERLDTLLDRTK

-405 KPVYITGCSRVQ
+405 KRVYITECSHIH

-434 YGRLADVLQTMTMV
+434 YGRLADVLQTMTLV
-448 RHSTGMCGARLDAR
+448 RHSTGLCGARLDVH
-462 VLHRTSVGDGRI
+462 VLHRASVGDGRI

-493 ASGSMSLTEYGK
+493 ASGSMVMNEYGK

-548 GPVHEVILSAIGGT
+548 DPVQEVILSAVGGT

-595 VGSVTMALNLA
+595 VGSVTMALDLA
-606 KRSGIEVY
+606 KRSDIEVY
-614 GIGLQTKAIHT
+614 GIGLQTKAINT

-635 NSIHELA
+635 NSINDLA

>member
-1 MYDMLDVVLLCRM
+1 MYDIVDVVLLCRM

-75 VKFTDFETYANMY
+75 VKFTDFQTYMDLQK
-88 RSVVADCL
+88 SVVDDCL
-96 RYKPGAS
+96 RNYKPGAS

-151 CYSVGMMMG
+151 CCSVSMMMG
-160 NGMTGRLYSLLFM
+160 KGMAGRLYSLLFM

-186 AQLLY
+186 ARLLY
-191 DDMKADV
+191 DDLKAEV
-198 LGEYTEYTRH
+198 LREYTEYTRH

-215 GDIFVQNWNVEGAA
+215 GDIFVQDWNVERAA
-229 LEFIRIVIEVLEV
+229 REFIRIVIEVLE
-242 LEDCTNTTKG
+242 DYTNTAQG
-252 TNNRKSSGNTSDSSA
+252 TNSNGTSSGDTS
-267 GGTGD
+267 
-272 SSAGGTGDS
+272 DS

-288 SSDGDTGDSSDGD
+288 SSDGDTGDSSDD
-301 TGDSSD
+301 
-307 GDTGDSSKNAH
+307 DTGDSSKAAQT
-318 PSRKKS
+318 SRKKS
-324 VTISAKTVSSM
+324 ITISAKTVSSM

-346 KGNVSRRFL
+346 KGNISRRFM

-368 KQISDADLML
+368 NKISDEDLAFM
-378 VDSMF
+378 DAMF
-383 THTAERLDKLLDKTK
+383 SRTAKRLDKLLDKNK
-398 MNALADG
+398 MDALADG
-405 KPVYITGCSRVQ
+405 KPVNITDCSRVH

-434 YGRLADVLQTMTMV
+434 YGRLADVLQTMTLV
-448 RHSTGMCGARLDAR
+448 RHSTGLCGARLDAH
-462 VLHRTSVGDGRI
+462 VLHRASVGDGRI

-493 ASGSMSLTEYGK
+493 ASGSMGVNEYGK

-548 GPVHEVILSAIGGT
+548 APVHEVILSAVGGT

>member
-36 QAWCRKDK
+36 PAWCRKDK

-75 VKFTDFETYANMY
+75 VKFTDFETYTNMY

-151 CYSVGMMMG
+151 CCSVSMMMG
-160 NGMTGRLYSLLFM
+160 KGMAGRLYSLLFM

-198 LGEYTEYTRH
+198 QVENYTEYTRH

-215 GDIFVQNWNVEGAA
+215 GDIFVQDWNVEGAA
-229 LEFIRIVIEVLEV
+229 LEFIRIVIEVLE
-242 LEDCTNTTKG
+242 DYTNTTKG
-252 TNNRKSSGNTSDSSA
+252 TRNRKSSGNTSDSSA
-267 GGTGD
+267 GG
-272 SSAGGTGDS
+272 
-281 SDDDTGD
+281 
-288 SSDGDTGDSSDGD
+288 TGDSSDGD

-307 GDTGDSSKNAH
+307 GDTGDSSKDAH
-318 PSRKKS
+318 ASRKKS

-368 KQISDADLML
+368 NQISDADLAFM
-378 VDSMF
+378 DAMF
-383 THTAERLDKLLDKTK
+383 SHTAKRLDTLLDRTK

-405 KPVYITGCSRVQ
+405 KPVYITDCSRVH

-434 YGRLADVLQTMTMV
+434 YGRLADVLQTMTLV

-505 SNNNEMAQC
+505 SSNNEMAQC

-548 GPVHEVILSAIGGT
+548 APVHEVILSAIGGT

>member
-1 MYDMLDVVLLCRM
+1 MYDIVDVVLLCRM

-36 QAWCRKDK
+36 PAWCRKDK

-75 VKFTDFETYANMY
+75 VKFTDFETYTNMS

-103 VTLKDFLHDYAS
+103 LTLKDFLHDYAS

-151 CYSVGMMMG
+151 CCSVSMMMG
-160 NGMTGRLYSLLFM
+160 KGMAGRLYSLLFM
-173 RVRSLINPALEES
+173 RVRSLINPALEEP

-191 DDMKADV
+191 DDLKVDGLQV
-198 LGEYTEYTRH
+198 EDYTEYTRH

-215 GDIFVQNWNVEGAA
+215 GDIFVQDWNVEGAA
-229 LEFIRIVIEVLEV
+229 LEFIRIVIEVLE
-242 LEDCTNTTKG
+242 DYTNTTKG
-252 TNNRKSSGNTSDSSA
+252 TNNRKSSGTTSDSSA

-272 SSAGGTGDS
+272 SS
-281 SDDDTGD
+281 
-288 SSDGDTGDSSDGD
+288 
-301 TGDSSD
+301 
-307 GDTGDSSKNAH
+307 KPEQ

-368 KQISDADLML
+368 NQISDEDLAFM
-378 VDSMF
+378 DAMF
-383 THTAERLDKLLDKTK
+383 SHTAKRLDTLLDRTK

-405 KPVYITGCSRVQ
+405 KPVYITDCSRVQ

-474 FSKKVQR
+474 FPKKC
-481 LRRVTEVALLFD
+481 
-493 ASGSMSLTEYGK
+493 SG
-505 SNNNEMAQC
+505 C
-514 MALGCLKALRALPGV
+514 GV
-529 KSSLSGFSNGEMFV
+529 SRKWRCCS
-543 MSDYG
+543 
-548 GPVHEVILSAIGGT
+548 T
-562 PLGASLVELTSQ
+562 PAE
-574 FSDGPDV
+574 
-581 RRIILF
+581 
-587 FTDGFPDN
+587 
-595 VGSVTMALNLA
+595 A
-606 KRSGIEVY
+606 
-614 GIGLQTKAIHT
+614 
-625 FMDSDHSIIV
+625 
-635 NSIHELA
+635 
-642 GGMCDMLRK
+642 
-651 GMVRAYEV
+651 

>member
-1 MYDMLDVVLLCRM
+1 MYDIVDVVLLCRM

-36 QAWCRKDK
+36 PAWCRKDK

-75 VKFTDFETYANMY
+75 VKFTDFETYANMS

-96 RYKPGAS
+96 QYKPGAS
-103 VTLKDFLHDYAS
+103 VTLKDFLHDHAS

-127 RLMGIDFPGSR
+127 RLMGIDFPGAR

-151 CYSVGMMMG
+151 CCSVSMMMG

-173 RVRSLINPALEES
+173 RVRSLINPALEEP

-191 DDMKADV
+191 DDLKADV
-198 LGEYTEYTRH
+198 QENYTEYTHH

-215 GDIFVQNWNVEGAA
+215 GDSFVQDWNVERAA
-229 LEFIRIVIEVLEV
+229 REFIRIVIEVLE
-242 LEDCTNTTKG
+242 DYTNTTKG
-252 TNNRKSSGNTSDSSA
+252 TNNRKSSGTTSDPSAA
-267 GGTGD
+267 GGG
-272 SSAGGTGDS
+272 
-281 SDDDTGD
+281 
-288 SSDGDTGDSSDGD
+288 GDTGDP
-301 TGDSSD
+301 
-307 GDTGDSSKNAH
+307 SKNANA
-318 PSRKKS
+318 SRKKS

-346 KGNVSRRFL
+346 KGNISRRFL

-368 KQISDADLML
+368 NQISDADLAFM
-378 VDSMF
+378 DSMF
-383 THTAERLDKLLDKTK
+383 SHTAERLDKLLDKHK
-398 MNALADG
+398 MDALADG
-405 KPVYITGCSRVQ
+405 KPVYITDRSHVH

-434 YGRLADVLQTMTMV
+434 YGRLADVLQTMTLV
-448 RHSTGMCGARLDAR
+448 RHSTGLCGARLDAH
-462 VLHRTSVGDGRI
+462 VLHRASVGDGRI

-514 MALGCLKALRALPGV
+514 MALGCLKALRALPGA

-548 GPVHEVILSAIGGT
+548 APVHEVILSAVGGT

-595 VGSVTMALNLA
+595 VGSVTMALDLA

-614 GIGLQTKAIHT
+614 GIGLQTKAINT

>member
-1 MYDMLDVVLLCRM
+1 MYDIVDVVLLCRM

-36 QAWCRKDK
+36 PAWCRKDK

-75 VKFTDFETYANMY
+75 VKFTDFETYANIY

-103 VTLKDFLHDYAS
+103 VTLKNFLHDYVS

-146 YLFKD
+146 HLFKD
-151 CYSVGMMMG
+151 CCSVSMMMG

-186 AQLLY
+186 ARLLY
-191 DDMKADV
+191 DDLKADV
-198 LGEYTEYTRH
+198 QEKYTDYTRH
-208 LDAVWGI
+208 LDAVWDI
-215 GDIFVQNWNVEGAA
+215 GDSFVQNWNVECAA
-229 LEFIRIVIEVLEV
+229 LEFIRIVIEVLE
-242 LEDCTNTTKG
+242 DYTNTAQG
-252 TNNRKSSGNTSDSSA
+252 TNSNGTSSGDTS
-267 GGTGD
+267 
-272 SSAGGTGDS
+272 
-281 SDDDTGD
+281 D

-307 GDTGDSSKNAH
+307 GDTSDSSKDAH
-318 PSRKKS
+318 ASRKKS

-346 KGNVSRRFL
+346 KGNIRRRFL

-368 KQISDADLML
+368 NQISDEDLAFM
-378 VDSMF
+378 DAMF
-383 THTAERLDKLLDKTK
+383 SRTAERLDTLLDKHK
-398 MNALADG
+398 MDDLADG
-405 KPVYITGCSRVQ
+405 KPVYITGCSRVN

-493 ASGSMSLTEYGK
+493 ASGSMSLTEYGQ

-548 GPVHEVILSAIGGT
+548 APVHEVILSASGGT

-614 GIGLQTKAIHT
+614 GIGLQTKAINT

>member
-36 QAWCRKDK
+36 PAWCRKDK

-75 VKFTDFETYANMY
+75 VKFTDFETYTNMY

-151 CYSVGMMMG
+151 CCSVSMMMG
-160 NGMTGRLYSLLFM
+160 KGMAGRLYSLLFM

-198 LGEYTEYTRH
+198 QVENYTEYIRH

-215 GDIFVQNWNVEGAA
+215 GDIFVQDWNVECAA
-229 LEFIRIVIEVLEV
+229 LEFIRIVIEVLE
-242 LEDCTNTTKG
+242 DYTNTTKG
-252 TNNRKSSGNTSDSSA
+252 TRNRKSSGNTSNSSA
-267 GGTGD
+267 GG
-272 SSAGGTGDS
+272 
-281 SDDDTGD
+281 TGD

-307 GDTGDSSKNAH
+307 GDTGDSSKDAH
-318 PSRKKS
+318 ASRKKS

-355 DAVRDMTDSLEDN
+355 DTVRDMTDSLEDN
-368 KQISDADLML
+368 NQISDADLAFM
-378 VDSMF
+378 DAMF
-383 THTAERLDKLLDKTK
+383 SHTAKRLDTLLDRTK

-405 KPVYITGCSRVQ
+405 KPVYITDCSRVH

>member
-1 MYDMLDVVLLCRM
+1 MYDMVDVVLLCRM
-14 MSAQYRIKI
+14 LSAQYRIKI
-23 QPGVCSTADKFDA
+23 QPGSCSASDRFA
-36 QAWCRKDK
+36 QAWCRQDK
-44 DGYVLQVPFSPY
+44 DGYVLQVPFSPN
-56 MTEEQW
+56 MTDEQW
-62 RYLRGYIDHECGH
+62 RYLRGFIDHECGH
-75 VKFTDFETYANMY
+75 VKFTDFQAYTDL
-88 RSVVADCL
+88 RKSVVDDCL
-96 RYKPGAS
+96 SYKPRAS
-103 VTLKDFLHDYAS
+103 VELKCFLYDYAA

-138 TNLNTLSE
+138 TNLNLLSE
-146 YLFKD
+146 HLFKN
-151 CYSVGMMMG
+151 CRSVGMMMG
-160 NGMTGRLYSLLFM
+160 NGMVGRLYSLLFM
-173 RVRSLINPALEES
+173 RVRSLINPALEEP

-191 DDMKADV
+191 DDMMKAGV
-198 LGEYTEYTRH
+198 LSDNYTEYTHH

-215 GDIFVQNWNVEGAA
+215 GDIFVQDWNVERSAR
-229 LEFIRIVIEVLEV
+229 EFIGIVIEA
-242 LEDCTNTTKG
+242 LEDYTNTTQG
-252 TNNRKSSGNTSDSSA
+252 TDSNRTSSGSQDGSTA
-267 GGTGD
+267 
-272 SSAGGTGDS
+272 
-281 SDDDTGD
+281 DDTGD
-288 SSDGDTGDSSDGD
+288 SSDGDTGDSSDAAA
-301 TGDSSD
+301 SS
-307 GDTGDSSKNAH
+307 G
-318 PSRKKS
+318 KKS
-324 VTISAKTVSSM
+324 GVINTKAVSTM
-335 AADLYDMQRDD
+335 ASDLYDMQLED
-346 KGNVSRRFL
+346 KGDVGKRFL
-355 DAVRDMTDSLEDN
+355 DEMRSVTFSSDPDQQLSDEDRTFL
-368 KQISDADLML
+368 AT
-378 VDSMF
+378 MF
-383 THTAERLDKLLDKTK
+383 SHTAERLDTLLDKHK
-398 MNALADG
+398 MDDLADG
-405 KPVYITGCSRVQ
+405 KRVYITKDIHVH

-434 YGRLADVLQTMTMV
+434 YGRLADVLQTMTLV
-448 RHSTGMCGARLDAR
+448 RHSTGLCGARLDAH
-462 VLHRTSVGDGRI
+462 VLHRASVGDGRI

-493 ASGSMSLTEYGK
+493 ASGSMRMTEYGK

-529 KSSLSGFSNGEMFV
+529 KSSLSGFSNGKMFV

-548 GPVHEVILSAIGGT
+548 APVHEVILSAVGGT

-614 GIGLQTKAIHT
+614 GIGLQTKAINT

>member
-1 MYDMLDVVLLCRM
+1 MYDIVDVVLLCRM

-103 VTLKDFLHDYAS
+103 VTLKAFLHDYAS
-115 MVINILEDVRIE
+115 MVVNILEDVRIE

-151 CYSVGMMMG
+151 CCSVSTMMG
-160 NGMTGRLYSLLFM
+160 NGMVGRLYSLLFM

-198 LGEYTEYTRH
+198 LVEDYTEYTRH

-215 GDIFVQNWNVEGAA
+215 GDSFVQDWNVECAA
-229 LEFIRIVIEVLEV
+229 LQFIRIVIEVLE
-242 LEDCTNTTKG
+242 DYTNTAQG
-252 TNNRKSSGNTSDSSA
+252 TNSNGTSSGDTSDSSD
-267 GGTGD
+267 GD
-272 SSAGGTGDS
+272 TS
-281 SDDDTGD
+281 D
-288 SSDGDTGDSSDGD
+288 SSDGDTGDSSDGG
-301 TGDSSD
+301 TASG
-307 GDTGDSSKNAH
+307 
-318 PSRKKS
+318 KKS
-324 VTISAKTVSSM
+324 VTISAKTVFSSM
-335 AADLYDMQRDD
+335 ASDLYDMQRDD
-346 KGNVSRRFL
+346 KGNISRRFL
-355 DAVRDMTDSLEDN
+355 DAVQDMTDSLEN
-368 KQISDADLML
+368 NNQVSDEDLAFM
-378 VDSMF
+378 DSMF
-383 THTAERLDKLLDKTK
+383 SHTAERLDTLLDKQK
-398 MNALADG
+398 MDDLADG
-405 KPVYITGCSRVQ
+405 KRVYITKDSHVH

-434 YGRLADVLQTMTMV
+434 YGRLADVLQTMTLV
-448 RHSTGMCGARLDAR
+448 RHSTGLCGARLDAH
-462 VLHRTSVGDGRI
+462 VLHRASVGDGRI

-493 ASGSMSLTEYGK
+493 ASGSMRLTEYGK

-548 GPVHEVILSAIGGT
+548 APVHEVILSAIGGT

-614 GIGLQTKAIHT
+614 GIGLQTKAINT

>member
-23 QPGVCSTADKFDA
+23 QPGVCSSADKFDA

-75 VKFTDFETYANMY
+75 VKFTDFQAYTELQK
-88 RSVVADCL
+88 SVVDDCL
-96 RYKPGAS
+96 RYKPRAS
-103 VTLKDFLHDYAS
+103 VTLKDFLKDYAS

-151 CYSVGMMMG
+151 CCSVSMTMG

-173 RVRSLINPALEES
+173 RVRSLINPALEEP

-198 LGEYTEYTRH
+198 LVEDYTEYTRH

-215 GDIFVQNWNVEGAA
+215 GDSFVKDWNVEGAA
-229 LEFIRIVIEVLEV
+229 LEFIRIVVEV
-242 LEDCTNTTKG
+242 LEDYTNTAQG
-252 TNNRKSSGNTSDSSA
+252 TNSNGTSSGDTSDSSD
-267 GGTGD
+267 GDTSD
-272 SSAGGTGDS
+272 SSDGDTSDS

-288 SSDGDTGDSSDGD
+288 SSKD
-301 TGDSSD
+301 
-307 GDTGDSSKNAH
+307 AH
-318 PSRKKS
+318 ASRKKS

-368 KQISDADLML
+368 NQISDEDLAFM
-378 VDSMF
+378 DAMF
-383 THTAERLDKLLDKTK
+383 SHTAKRLDTLLDKTK

>member
-1 MYDMLDVVLLCRM
+1 MYDIVDVVLLCRM

-36 QAWCRKDK
+36 PAWCRKDK

-151 CYSVGMMMG
+151 CCSVSMMMG

-198 LGEYTEYTRH
+198 SVENYTEYTRH

-215 GDIFVQNWNVEGAA
+215 GDSFVQDWNVESAA
-229 LEFIRIVIEVLEV
+229 LEFIRIVIEVLE
-242 LEDCTNTTKG
+242 DYTNTTRG

-267 GGTGD
+267 G
-272 SSAGGTGDS
+272 
-281 SDDDTGD
+281 
-288 SSDGDTGDSSDGD
+288 
-301 TGDSSD
+301 
-307 GDTGDSSKNAH
+307 DTGDSSKNANA
-318 PSRKKS
+318 SRKKS
-324 VTISAKTVSSM
+324 VVISTMAVSAMSS
-335 AADLYDMQRDD
+335 DLYDMQRDD
-346 KGNVSRRFL
+346 KGNISRRFL
-355 DAVRDMTDSLEDN
+355 DAVRAMTDSLEDN
-368 KQISDADLML
+368 NQISDEDLAFM
-378 VDSMF
+378 DAMF
-383 THTAERLDKLLDKTK
+383 SHTAKRLDKLLDKHK

-405 KPVYITGCSRVQ
+405 KPVYITGRSHVH

-434 YGRLADVLQTMTMV
+434 YGRLADVLQTMTLV
-448 RHSTGMCGARLDAR
+448 RHSTGLCGARLDAR

-548 GPVHEVILSAIGGT
+548 GPVHEVILSAVGGT

>member
-1 MYDMLDVVLLCRM
+1 MYDIVDVVLLCRM

-23 QPGVCSTADKFDA
+23 QPGVCSSADKFDA
-36 QAWCRKDK
+36 PAWCRKDK
-44 DGYVLQVPFSPY
+44 DGYVLQVPFSPR
-56 MTEEQW
+56 MTDEQW

-96 RYKPGAS
+96 QYKPKAS

-151 CYSVGMMMG
+151 CYSVSMMMG
-160 NGMTGRLYSLLFM
+160 EGMTGRLYSLLFM

-198 LGEYTEYTRH
+198 QEKYTDYTRH

-215 GDIFVQNWNVEGAA
+215 GDIFVQDWNVEGAA
-229 LEFIRIVIEVLEV
+229 LEFIRIVIEVLE
-242 LEDCTNTTKG
+242 DYTNTTQG
-252 TNNRKSSGNTSDSSA
+252 TNNRKSSSN
-267 GGTGD
+267 TGD
-272 SSAGGTGDS
+272 SSAGG
-281 SDDDTGD
+281 TGD
-288 SSDGDTGDSSDGD
+288 SSDGDTGDSSDGG
-301 TGDSSD
+301 T
-307 GDTGDSSKNAH
+307 A
-318 PSRKKS
+318 SRKKS

-335 AADLYDMQRDD
+335 AADLYEMQRDD
-346 KGNVSRRFL
+346 KGNVSRRFM

-368 KQISDADLML
+368 NQISDADLML

-383 THTAERLDKLLDKTK
+383 SHTAERLDKLLDKTK

-548 GPVHEVILSAIGGT
+548 DPVHEVILSAIGGT
-562 PLGASLVELTSQ
+562 PLGSSLVELTSQ

-595 VGSVTMALNLA
+595 VGAVTMALDLA

>member
-1 MYDMLDVVLLCRM
+1 MYDIVDVVLLCRM

-23 QPGVCSTADKFDA
+23 QPGVCTAADKFDA
-36 QAWCRKDK
+36 PAWCRKDK

-151 CYSVGMMMG
+151 CCSVSMTMG

-191 DDMKADV
+191 DDLKADV
-198 LGEYTEYTRH
+198 QEKYTDYTRH

-215 GDIFVQNWNVEGAA
+215 GDIFVQNWNVESAA
-229 LEFIRIVIEVLEV
+229 LEFIRIVIEVLE
-242 LEDCTNTTKG
+242 DYTNTTKG

-272 SSAGGTGDS
+272 SS
-281 SDDDTGD
+281 
-288 SSDGDTGDSSDGD
+288 
-301 TGDSSD
+301 D
-307 GDTGDSSKNAH
+307 GDTGDSSKAAQA
-318 PSRKKS
+318 SWKKA

-346 KGNVSRRFL
+346 KGNVSRRFM

-368 KQISDADLML
+368 NQISDEDLAFM
-378 VDSMF
+378 DAMF
-383 THTAERLDKLLDKTK
+383 SHTAKRLDTLLDRTK

-405 KPVYITGCSRVQ
+405 KPVYITDCSRVQ

-548 GPVHEVILSAIGGT
+548 APVHEVILSAIGGT

-614 GIGLQTKAIHT
+614 GIGLQTKAINT

>member
-1 MYDMLDVVLLCRM
+1 MYDIVDVVLLCRM

-23 QPGVCSTADKFDA
+23 QPRVCSTADKFDA
-36 QAWCRKDK
+36 PAWCRKDK

-75 VKFTDFETYANMY
+75 VKFTDFETYANMS
-88 RSVVADCL
+88 RSVMADCL
-96 RYKPGAS
+96 SYKPGTS

-151 CYSVGMMMG
+151 CCSVSTMMG
-160 NGMTGRLYSLLFM
+160 DGMTGRLYSLLFM

-198 LGEYTEYTRH
+198 QVENYTEYTHH

-215 GDIFVQNWNVEGAA
+215 GDIFVQDWNVERAA
-229 LEFIRIVIEVLEV
+229 LEFIRIVIEVLE
-242 LEDCTNTTKG
+242 DYTNTAQG
-252 TNNRKSSGNTSDSSA
+252 TNSNGTSSGDTSDSSA

-272 SSAGGTGDS
+272 SSDGDTS
-281 SDDDTGD
+281 D
-288 SSDGDTGDSSDGD
+288 SSDGDTS
-301 TGDSSD
+301 
-307 GDTGDSSKNAH
+307 DSSKDAH
-318 PSRKKS
+318 ASRKKS

-346 KGNVSRRFL
+346 KGNIRRRFL
-355 DAVRDMTDSLEDN
+355 DAVLDMTDSLEDN
-368 KQISDADLML
+368 NQIPDEDLAFMDA
-378 VDSMF
+378 MF
-383 THTAERLDKLLDKTK
+383 SRTAERLDTLLDKHK
-398 MNALADG
+398 MDALADG
-405 KPVYITGCSRVQ
+405 KRVYITDCSHVH

-462 VLHRTSVGDGRI
+462 VLHRAAVGDGRI
-474 FSKKVQR
+474 FSKKAQR

-493 ASGSMSLTEYGK
+493 ASGSMSLTEYGQ

-548 GPVHEVILSAIGGT
+548 APVHEVILSAVGGT

-651 GMVRAYEV
+651 GMVRAYEI

>member
-36 QAWCRKDK
+36 PAWCRKDK

-75 VKFTDFETYANMY
+75 VKFTDFETYTNMY

-151 CYSVGMMMG
+151 CCSVSMMMG
-160 NGMTGRLYSLLFM
+160 KGMAGRLYSLLFM

-198 LGEYTEYTRH
+198 QVENYTEYTRH

-215 GDIFVQNWNVEGAA
+215 GDIFVQDWNVEGAA
-229 LEFIRIVIEVLEV
+229 LEFIRIVIEVLE
-242 LEDCTNTTKG
+242 DYTNTTKG
-252 TNNRKSSGNTSDSSA
+252 TRNRKSSGNTSNSSA
-267 GGTGD
+267 GG
-272 SSAGGTGDS
+272 
-281 SDDDTGD
+281 
-288 SSDGDTGDSSDGD
+288 TGDSSDGD

-307 GDTGDSSKNAH
+307 GDTGDSSKDAH
-318 PSRKKS
+318 ASRKKS

-368 KQISDADLML
+368 NQISDADLAFM
-378 VDSMF
+378 DAMF
-383 THTAERLDKLLDKTK
+383 SHTAKRLDTLLDRTK

-405 KPVYITGCSRVQ
+405 KPVYITDCSRVH

-574 FSDGPDV
+574 FSDGLDV

>member
-1 MYDMLDVVLLCRM
+1 MYDIVDVVLLCRM

-23 QPGVCSTADKFDA
+23 QPGVFSIADKFDA

-62 RYLRGYIDHECGH
+62 RYLRGFIDHECGH
-75 VKFTDFETYANMY
+75 VKFTDFETYENMY

-151 CYSVGMMMG
+151 CYSVSTMMG
-160 NGMTGRLYSLLFM
+160 NGMVGRLYSLLFM

-191 DDMKADV
+191 DDLKAEV
-198 LGEYTEYTRH
+198 LREYTEYTRH

-215 GDIFVQNWNVEGAA
+215 GDIFVQDWNVEGAA
-229 LEFIRIVIEVLEV
+229 LEFIRIVIEVLEDHTNMLV
-242 LEDCTNTTKG
+242 VEDHTNTTQG
-252 TNNRKSSGNTSDSSA
+252 TDSNRTSS
-267 GGTGD
+267 
-272 SSAGGTGDS
+272 
-281 SDDDTGD
+281 
-288 SSDGDTGDSSDGD
+288 GDTGDSSDGD

-307 GDTGDSSKNAH
+307 GGTASG
-318 PSRKKS
+318 KKS
-324 VTISAKTVSSM
+324 VTISAKTVFSSM
-335 AADLYDMQRDD
+335 ASDLYDMQRDD
-346 KGNVSRRFL
+346 KGNIRRRFL
-355 DAVRDMTDSLEDN
+355 DAVRDMTDSLEN
-368 KQISDADLML
+368 NNQISDEDLAFM
-378 VDSMF
+378 DSMF
-383 THTAERLDKLLDKTK
+383 SHTAKRLDTLLDKHK
-398 MNALADG
+398 MDELADG
-405 KPVYITGCSRVQ
+405 KRVYITDCSHVH

-434 YGRLADVLQTMTMV
+434 YGRLADVLQTMTLV
-448 RHSTGMCGARLDAR
+448 RHSTGLCGARLDAH
-462 VLHRTSVGDGRI
+462 VLHRASVGDGRI

-493 ASGSMSLTEYGK
+493 ASGSMGMNEYGK

-548 GPVHEVILSAIGGT
+548 APVHEVILSAVGGT

-614 GIGLQTKAIHT
+614 GIGLQTKAINT

>member
-1 MYDMLDVVLLCRM
+1 MYDIVDVVLLCRM

-23 QPGVCSTADKFDA
+23 QPGVCTAADKFDA

-62 RYLRGYIDHECGH
+62 CYLRGYIDHECGH

-96 RYKPGAS
+96 QYKPGAS
-103 VTLKDFLHDYAS
+103 LTLKDFLHDYAS

-151 CYSVGMMMG
+151 CCSVSMMMG

-191 DDMKADV
+191 DDLKADV
-198 LGEYTEYTRH
+198 QEKYTDYTRH
-208 LDAVWGI
+208 LDAVWDI
-215 GDIFVQNWNVEGAA
+215 GDSFVQNWNVEGAA
-229 LEFIRIVIEVLEV
+229 LEFIRIVIEVLE
-242 LEDCTNTTKG
+242 DYTNTTKG

-272 SSAGGTGDS
+272 SS
-281 SDDDTGD
+281 
-288 SSDGDTGDSSDGD
+288 DGDTGDSSDGD
-301 TGDSSD
+301 TS
-307 GDTGDSSKNAH
+307 DSSKAAQT
-318 PSRKKS
+318 SRKKS
-324 VTISAKTVSSM
+324 VTISAKIVSSM

-346 KGNVSRRFL
+346 KGNVRRRFL

-368 KQISDADLML
+368 NQISDEDLAFM
-378 VDSMF
+378 DAMF
-383 THTAERLDKLLDKTK
+383 SHTAKRLDTLLDRTK

-405 KPVYITGCSRVQ
+405 KPVYITDCSRVN

-434 YGRLADVLQTMTMV
+434 YGRLADVLQTMTLV
-448 RHSTGMCGARLDAR
+448 RHSTGLCGARLDAR

-548 GPVHEVILSAIGGT
+548 APIHEVILSAIGGT

-642 GGMCDMLRK
+642 GGMCDMLHK